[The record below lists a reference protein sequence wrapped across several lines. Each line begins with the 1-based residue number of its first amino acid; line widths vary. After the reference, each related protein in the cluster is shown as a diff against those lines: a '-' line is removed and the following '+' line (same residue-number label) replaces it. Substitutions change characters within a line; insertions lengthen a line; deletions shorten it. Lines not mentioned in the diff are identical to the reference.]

1 MSFTCVWSLLVYVWI
16 DPQMIP
22 LSTKAEARQHGWNRP
37 TKSATASAQRSQCNK
52 KRWRTRLSV
61 MDMLL
66 MFIIEDVD
74 VDVVCCFAVCC
85 WSFCCRC
92 ICRGQM
98 MLFLNIFFY
107 RTYSESHLGGGYKDL
122 FGEFFTKPWR
132 VKTTSRAV
140 STWMLILWGRMLSP
154 HLWGVQKDL

>member
-1 MSFTCVWSLLVYVWI
+1 
-16 DPQMIP
+16 
-22 LSTKAEARQHGWNRP
+22 
-37 TKSATASAQRSQCNK
+37 
-52 KRWRTRLSV
+52 
-61 MDMLL
+61 

-122 FGEFFTKPWR
+122 FGEFFTKP
-132 VKTTSRAV
+132 
-140 STWMLILWGRMLSP
+140 
-154 HLWGVQKDL
+154 